1 MKAGT
6 LFAVLVLLGSLIS
19 PQLGPPTDIAP
30 LWSHE
35 VIEDFGYN
43 HDQHFRP
50 DVRLDN
56 EGTGVVFL
64 GEQELIVYALQPS
77 GRLSS
82 RVSHEISS
90 GFRLRLHVLD
100 AQTGKERLSK
110 DVSVRS
116 HGSAVQVT
124 AGGILVNTGEVIKLF
139 SADFSKVKNLTSPTN
154 GVEGW
159 LSNVSPTGTTI
170 LANRFNVKTNSSY
183 LTVFDARTLEPKFS
197 WNSPLLLNN
206 CSISD
211 RRIAALEN
219 GFVVR
224 SDFGRTSWETIG
236 KGAGICGGN
245 VPIFYSDDA
254 LVYGCTKLIAA
265 SVEGGTLMAEEL
277 PREVR
282 VLAKKA
288 VAQKEQRV
296 AVSLHTVEVKKHL
309 LTEPSSRATAIHIA
323 VYDLS
328 QKKRILTVSVA
339 PLPKNDYDFALSPDG
354 SKLAVLNDRRA
365 SVYSVPVP
373 ASNGGAAQ

>member
-1 MKAGT
+1 MFWAAIHGGWRHTEIPMKAGI
-6 LFAVLVLLGSLIS
+6 LFGALVSLGSLIS
-19 PQLGPPTDIAP
+19 PQLEPPTDMAP
-30 LWSHE
+30 LWIHE

-43 HDQHFRP
+43 HDQHFRA

-183 LTVFDARTLEPKFS
+183 LTVFDAKTLEP
-197 WNSPLLLNN
+197 
-206 CSISD
+206 
-211 RRIAALEN
+211 
-219 GFVVR
+219 
-224 SDFGRTSWETIG
+224 
-236 KGAGICGGN
+236 
-245 VPIFYSDDA
+245 
-254 LVYGCTKLIAA
+254 
-265 SVEGGTLMAEEL
+265 
-277 PREVR
+277 
-282 VLAKKA
+282 
-288 VAQKEQRV
+288 
-296 AVSLHTVEVKKHL
+296 
-309 LTEPSSRATAIHIA
+309 
-323 VYDLS
+323 
-328 QKKRILTVSVA
+328 
-339 PLPKNDYDFALSPDG
+339 
-354 SKLAVLNDRRA
+354 
-365 SVYSVPVP
+365 
-373 ASNGGAAQ
+373 